1 MPLFVFL
8 CGAHSGVDIE
18 QYSLRREGSEI
29 WATFGRQFE
38 SDNGK
43 YEVQGIEWES
53 ESDFFE
59 LGKKLA
65 EYRAEITVRAMIEA
79 QTP

>member
-1 MPLFVFL
+1 LGDVR
-8 CGAHSGVDIE
+8 AAVRI
-18 QYSLRREGSEI
+18 R
-29 WATFGRQFE
+29 
-38 SDNGK
+38 NGK
-43 YEVQGIEWES
+43 YEVQGIDLES

>member
-1 MPLFVFL
+1 MPLSVFL
-8 CGAHSGVDIE
+8 CGAHSGADIE
-18 QYSLRREGSEI
+18 QYSLRREGSEF

-38 SDNGK
+38 SETENTK
-43 YEVQGIEWES
+43 FKALNWNQNRI
-53 ESDFFE
+53 FFE

-65 EYRAEITVRAMIEA
+65 EYRAEITVRAIIEA